1 LQCRMPV
8 GFKNGTSGDCQI
20 AVDAIKAATAGHIF
34 LSVSKQGLAAIVE
47 SKGNSECHLILRG
60 GSDGPNYSAEHCE
73 AACQQLRKGGQQ
85 EQLIVDCS
93 HGNSQKIHTNQ
104 PIVAA
109 ELARRISAGDKQVAG
124 VMLES
129 FLLSGRQDIVDDVG
143 WQLPPRAA

>member
-1 LQCRMPV
+1 M
-8 GFKNGTSGDCQI
+8 
-20 AVDAIKAATAGHIF
+20 
-34 LSVSKQGLAAIVE
+34 
-47 SKGNSECHLILRG
+47 
-60 GSDGPNYSAEHCE
+60 
-73 AACQQLRKGGQQ
+73 
-85 EQLIVDCS
+85 DCS